1 MPRKVL
7 VCDNEPALRV
17 LVRATLG
24 DAYTVVEARDGA
36 EAVELLKREQPD
48 VVLLDLMMPKKT
60 GLEVLAEIARDRPRP
75 RVVTLTA
82 RTRAADR
89 AAAERA
95 GADRFL
101 TKPFSPLTLIATI
114 DELLM
119 EAQ

>member
-1 MPRKVL
+1 MG
-7 VCDNEPALRV
+7 DNEAALRV

-24 DAYTVVEARDGA
+24 DGYTVGEARDGA
-36 EAVELLKREQPD
+36 EAVELIKRDQPD
-48 VVLLDLMMPKKT
+48 VVLLDLMTPKKT

-75 RVVTLTA
+75 RVVMLTA
-82 RTRAADR
+82 RTHAADR

-114 DELLM
+114 DELLA